1 MISRVQRD
9 EGRGLTPVIGILLL
23 FGVAIILGLTVASL
37 VIAVSEEPTDKPT
50 AAFEF
55 ELEEAADGSEAVQ
68 IEHRAGNNIEAHRL
82 DVIVEGANCTG
93 GADDP
98 DGLYNIDGDFQMGPS
113 EMVSGM
119 TVRFGSDIDLDGNDE
134 VCSGGD
140 LELEGATFRMF
151 WTDPRGNKIEMQR
164 WTA

>member
-1 MISRVQRD
+1 MISGVHRGD
-9 EGRGLTPVIGILLL
+9 GRALTPVVGILLL
-23 FGVAIILGLTVASL
+23 LALTLILGLTVASF
-37 VIAVSEEPTDKPT
+37 VVAMSEEPTDKPT

-55 ELEEAADGSEAVQ
+55 TLEEAAGGSETVQ
-68 IEHRAGNNIEAHRL
+68 IGHSAGDNIQSHRL
-82 DVIVEGANCTG
+82 DVVVDGATCTG

-98 DGLYNIDGDFQMGPS
+98 DGRYNVDDDFQIGTS
-113 EMVSGM
+113 EMASGM

-140 LELEGATFRMF
+140 LDLQGATFRVV
-151 WTDPRGNKIEMQR
+151 WAGPGGNNVEMQR